1 MFFFAQETITSNH
14 RPAYSWF
21 EKFSDGRGWRH
32 FSAMV
37 VSAAI
42 RREIVIKENI
52 LLVDLQKNED
62 CEWQRPFYAVSGE
75 LVLISIL

>member
-1 MFFFAQETITSNH
+1 
-14 RPAYSWF
+14 
-21 EKFSDGRGWRH
+21 
-32 FSAMV
+32 MV

-62 CEWQRPFYAVSGE
+62 CEWQKALLRVDW
-75 LVLISIL
+75 

>member
-1 MFFFAQETITSNH
+1 
-14 RPAYSWF
+14 
-21 EKFSDGRGWRH
+21 
-32 FSAMV
+32 MV

-75 LVLISIL
+75 LVLENVAISTFYSLLHFYSSEQREIKLIVF